1 MTAHRLAAY
10 ASVAV
15 VVAAIAVGL
24 YFSGS
29 PAEQRLV
36 RFDERR
42 VEDLRSL
49 ASALSRH
56 VVETGALPES
66 LQALVDGRRLT
77 RTPRDPATGEPY
89 EYTIIGE
96 RAFELCAEFSRPSQ
110 EELYDDFWGHGRGRT
125 CFSFDY
131 SQLLPSAPAL
141 R

>member
-1 MTAHRLAAY
+1 MTPHRLAAY
-10 ASVAV
+10 ASMAV
-15 VVAAIAVGL
+15 VVTAIAVGL

-56 VVETGALPES
+56 VVDTGALPER
-66 LQALVDGRRLT
+66 LEALVDGRRLT

-89 EYTIIGE
+89 EYTITGQ
-96 RAFELCAEFSRPSQ
+96 RAFALCAEFSRPSQ
-110 EELYDDFWGHGRGRT
+110 DELREDFWAHGQGRT
-125 CFSFDY
+125 CFAFDY
-131 SQLLPSAPAL
+131 SQLLPSGPAL